1 MFSFVR
7 SRDSDTKV
15 RVQLVDRGDEVVLD
29 TSELLPLNPMFEK
42 IPVFA
47 QRFCLDGYDELV
59 RMKNFEQNTSTFVF
73 LEKFSDDDKKFQT
86 VDFE

>member
-47 QRFCLDGYDELV
+47 QRFFLDGYDESV
-59 RMKNFEQNTSTFVF
+59 RMKNVEQNTSTLVF